1 MLEKLPSIQRVLK
14 LTKHHLQFAA
24 DNNFKFCCFFKN
36 NKQGIIFH
44 ENPLLADSH
53 EILYLIFF
61 QKLGKML
68 QNLLSAAVM
77 IGALR
82 VINKSVL
89 CFSELPDD
97 ILTQLFH
104 TKHQRQ
110 MNIETALE
118 KDLKTATKYY
128 CSECGK
134 WFLYKSKLEEH
145 YVTHSEYRPY
155 VCSKCGASFKRKQNW
170 QIHCHNDRCLMKKE

>member
-1 MLEKLPSIQRVLK
+1 MS
-14 LTKHHLQFAA
+14 
-24 DNNFKFCCFFKN
+24 
-36 NKQGIIFH
+36 
-44 ENPLLADSH
+44 
-53 EILYLIFF
+53 
-61 QKLGKML
+61 
-68 QNLLSAAVM
+68 QNLLSAAVVM
-77 IGALR
+77 CVSKGQL
-82 VINKSVL
+82 INLL

-97 ILTQLFH
+97 LLMQLIH
-104 TKHQRQ
+104 TKRQKQ